1 VILAQDDIEKVRDLA
16 LGCWDQTAPPCTMDA
31 LFLEKHTS
39 PAEPNI
45 LASKCIPPPPQ
56 QMAPLNI
63 MKSIR
68 AISESL
74 HDSFLDRTLR
84 THSGDEKQTE

>member
-1 VILAQDDIEKVRDLA
+1 MLAQDDIEKVQDLA
-16 LGCWDQTAPPCTMDA
+16 LECWDQTAPPCTMDA

-45 LASKCIPPPPQ
+45 LASKRIPPPPQ
-56 QMAPLNI
+56 QMVPLSI
-63 MKSIR
+63 MNSIH

-74 HDSFLDRTLR
+74 HDSAVDRTLR
-84 THSGDEKQTE
+84 RHSGDKKQTE

>member
-1 VILAQDDIEKVRDLA
+1 MLAQDDIEKVQDRA
-16 LGCWDQTAPPCTMDA
+16 WGCWDQTAPPCTMDA
-31 LFLEKHTS
+31 LFLEKRTS

-45 LASKCIPPPPQ
+45 LASKRIPPPPQ
-56 QMAPLNI
+56 QMVPLSI
-63 MKSIR
+63 MKSIH

-74 HDSFLDRTLR
+74 HDSVLDRTLR